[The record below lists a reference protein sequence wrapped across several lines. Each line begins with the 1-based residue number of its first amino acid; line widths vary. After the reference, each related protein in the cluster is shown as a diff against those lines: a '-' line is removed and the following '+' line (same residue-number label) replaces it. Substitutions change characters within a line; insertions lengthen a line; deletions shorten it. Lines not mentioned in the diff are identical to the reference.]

1 VSPALAAVSEGVRL
15 CRRAAPRLTL
25 VAVAVPLL
33 QSALLG
39 AQLLILHN
47 FAGAL
52 LSAHADRGALLAA
65 LAAPALLIVATLVA
79 LAVLDN
85 AQTIVRELLTERVR
99 QDAARRMHAAIAALD
114 LVDFDYPE
122 THDRVLR
129 AATTDFRPAQVV
141 RALTTLAAMLLRGAV
156 LAAFVVTLVPLLV
169 PLLLVPAVPVLLV
182 ARALAGDRHR
192 LTNRLTPLER
202 RRLYFNRLLTAREPA
217 AEVRAFGLGAY
228 LSARFDELSRA
239 RETELRALL
248 RRQWRRMLLG
258 QAAFALA
265 VAGVLAVLAWLFASG
280 RADGAALIAAGVGV
294 AQIAALVGALGY
306 PVGEL
311 SEAAL
316 FLGDQRAFLES
327 GRVPPAHHDVAVEPL
342 KRLDFDRVSFHYPTR
357 DEAAVERVSL
367 SVERGQIVAFV
378 GANGSGKTTLAK
390 LAGALFEPTAGAV
403 RWNGTDLRELGR
415 DEVRAR
421 IGIVF
426 QDFQTYA
433 DTVEANVALLP
444 GADPERVAE
453 ALDGAGFAEGELDPG
468 RLIGPEHEGG
478 TALSGGQEQRLAIAR
493 ALYRG
498 ADLLILDE
506 PTSSLDARAE
516 HGLLAHLR
524 RAGRT
529 TILVSHRLANVAEAD
544 RIFVLDGGRVIEEG
558 DHRALMAAGGVY
570 HELYTLQAA
579 LYSDGFS
586 FGPS

>member
-1 VSPALAAVSEGVRL
+1 MRL

-39 AQLLILHN
+39 AQLLVLRN

-52 LSAHADRGALLAA
+52 LSAPADRGALLAA

-129 AATTDFRPAQVV
+129 ASTTDFRPAQVV

-156 LAAFVVTLVPLLV
+156 LAAFVVTLVPLLL

-228 LSARFDELSRA
+228 LAARFDELSRA

-327 GRVPPAHHDVAVEPL
+327 GRVAPTHHDVPVEPL
-342 KRLDFDRVSFHYPTR
+342 KRLDFDRVSFRYPTR

-367 SVERGQIVAFV
+367 TVEGGQIVAFV

-390 LAGALFEPTAGAV
+390 LAGALFEPTDGAV
-403 RWNGTDLRELGR
+403 RWNGTDLRELDR

-453 ALDGAGFAEGELDPG
+453 ALAGAGFAEGELDPG

-493 ALYRG
+493 AMYRG